1 MMLDRKLAAVGLV
14 AILSVLVLAGART
27 FTTLAAPAA
36 QFELVRGAIHAGT
49 CRNAEQPAVATLEGF
64 TRSGAPNDTAAP
76 LLSTTEAP
84 VALSDLLASP
94 HALLVTVG
102 GDRAAL
108 LACGEIEGATG
119 GPTANVELSER
130 NDSGLS
136 GIALLLGSES
146 VTQVSV
152 ILNVE
157 QERGQ
162 AAPPVIGAQ
171 GTPAALASPTA
182 EATVPAGSPTA
193 AAASPTAQAGFPIPT
208 PGAITGGPP
217 ATPASGE
224 QTPTG
229 TGDEPT
235 ATAAAGGPTI
245 PIFLPP
251 VAQGTPA
258 GTEVRPTAVGTTAG
272 TYTSQEFGYS
282 LVIPEGWDF
291 LRPPQVEAGLDYI
304 QIGNGENSIDFGGV
318 ASSRNAT
325 ECLDVH
331 YDYVRGLPA
340 VTLVLP
346 HTGADAAL
354 TTRTPERAI
363 EVWDVTIVGEQGQL
377 VPLTVYADCRVLV
390 PGQSI
395 LLTTHEAPAATYA
408 SQAPLREEV
417 YRGLTLP

>member
-1 MMLDRKLAAVGLV
+1 MMLDRKLTTVGLL
-14 AILSVLVLAGART
+14 AILSVLGLAGART
-27 FTTLAAPAA
+27 FSTAAAPAA
-36 QFELVRGAIHAGT
+36 QFELVRGAIHTGT
-49 CRNAEQPAVATLEGF
+49 CLNAAQPAVATLESF

-84 VALSDLLASP
+84 VALSDLLAAP

-102 GDRAAL
+102 GDRGAL
-108 LACGEIEGATG
+108 LACGEIEGAAG

-157 QERGQ
+157 LEAGQ
-162 AAPPVIGAQ
+162 AATPVVGAQ
-171 GTPAALASPTA
+171 GTPATLASPTA
-182 EATVPAGSPTA
+182 EATVLAGSPTA

-208 PGAITGGPP
+208 PGSITGGPP
-217 ATPASGE
+217 ATPTGGE
-224 QTPTG
+224 QTPTV
-229 TGDEPT
+229 TGDEP
-235 ATAAAGGPTI
+235 TAAAGGPTI

-251 VAQGTPA
+251 VAQVTPT
-258 GTEVRPTAVGTTAG
+258 GTEAPPTAVGTTAG

-282 LVIPEGWDF
+282 LVIPAGWDF

-304 QIGNGENSIDFGGV
+304 QIGNGESSIDFGGV
-318 ASSRNAT
+318 ASSRTAT
-325 ECLDVH
+325 ECLDIH

-363 EVWDVTIVGEQGQL
+363 EVWDVTIVDEQGQL

-395 LLTTHEAPAATYA
+395 LLTTHEAPVATYA

-417 YRGLTLP
+417 YWGLTLP